1 MTDCDRPTVEA
12 STSAGSQRRSFLARI
27 LALGAALGAATVA
40 PPAHAL
46 ASGTL
51 TDDEPWMTR
60 LRGSSRVIFHSHLA
74 TDGLAITWARTFL
87 ETQKSV
93 YGKQDAD
100 SSVVVGLNGRSIGL
114 LFNDAIWRDYPIAAT
129 MGMTGTENPNGP
141 GGSNVVAQL
150 LSRGVI
156 FLVCQNSLRAS
167 GSRFLPEATRS
178 DAAAREA
185 FSTLASKSLLPGVE
199 ITPAMI
205 VTLQQAQDRGC
216 RYVYAGS

>member
-114 LFNDAIWRDYPIAAT
+114 LFNDAIWR
-129 MGMTGTENPNGP
+129 
-141 GGSNVVAQL
+141 
-150 LSRGVI
+150 LSLI
-156 FLVCQNSLRAS
+156 H
-167 GSRFLPEATRS
+167 
-178 DAAAREA
+178 
-185 FSTLASKSLLPGVE
+185 
-199 ITPAMI
+199 I
-205 VTLQQAQDRGC
+205 
-216 RYVYAGS
+216 